1 MTNNYKSKER
11 PIALVT
17 GGRRGIGAAI
27 VLRLAQDG
35 FDVAFTCRNE
45 DEVARELCAE
55 VEALGGRG
63 LAVAS
68 ELQSLEAHT
77 DLLEQ
82 IQEWGGSIDCLVN
95 NAGIGSPSRGDLL
108 VMKPEAFDLVLETN
122 LRGTFFLTQAVAK
135 QMIDNSSPHPRSI
148 VNVSSISVEL
158 ASPERGEYCMSKAAL
173 GMSTKLFAL
182 RLASESIGVF
192 EVRPGVIRT
201 DMTAGVAQKYE
212 QRFKDG
218 LVPMGR
224 WGETND
230 IASIVSSLASGQFGF
245 ATGSVIHADGGLA
258 IPRL

>member
-1 MTNNYKSKER
+1 MTTNKNSQR

-27 VLRLAQDG
+27 VLRLVRDG

-45 DEVARELCAE
+45 DAIAQELCNA
-55 VEALGGRG
+55 VEASGARA
-63 LAVAS
+63 LAIAS
-68 ELQSLEAHT
+68 KLQDVNSHAA
-77 DLLEQ
+77 LLNRVQ
-82 IQEWGGSIDCLVN
+82 QWGGQIDCLVN

-108 VMKPEAFDLVLETN
+108 EMKLEAFDTVMNTN
-122 LRGTFFLTQAVAK
+122 LRGTFFLTQQVAK
-135 QMIDNSSPHPRSI
+135 HMLETPSAHSRSI
-148 VNVSSISVEL
+148 ITISSVSAAM

-182 RLASESIGVF
+182 RLAAAGIGVF

-201 DMTAGVAQKYE
+201 DMTTDVTEKYE

-224 WGETND
+224 WGETDD
-230 IASIVSSLASGQFGF
+230 ISTVVSSLASGQFTF
-245 ATGSVIHADGGLA
+245 ATGSVIQADGGLS